1 MTLLAFP
8 LGRAILIKFEED
20 SDHDAVA
27 HGDRRTHGVLMWN
40 EDLVYLVVTEI
51 VVSVVC
57 GGAGGTPVAWDMV
70 WLALAR
76 DSNLPTNLTAELDLE
91 SQHLGPWQEVYAL
104 NICFFQRC
112 GQLIGCDDL
121 HKLDVVLVLVDLA
134 THLACRN
141 TGVGQLACHEAA
153 SF

>member
-40 EDLVYLVVTEI
+40 EDLVYLVVTEL
-51 VVSVVC
+51 VESVVC
-57 GGAGGTPVAWDMV
+57 GGAGGTPVAWDVV
-70 WLALAR
+70 WLALGR
-76 DSNLPTNLTAELDLE
+76 DSNLPTNLTAELGLE
-91 SQHLGPWQEVYAL
+91 PQHLVLLHEVYAL
-104 NICFFQRC
+104 NIFFFQRC

-121 HKLDVVLVLVDLA
+121 HKLDVMVVLVDLA
-134 THLACRN
+134 THLAYRN
-141 TGVGQLACHEAA
+141 TGVGQHSCDEAA